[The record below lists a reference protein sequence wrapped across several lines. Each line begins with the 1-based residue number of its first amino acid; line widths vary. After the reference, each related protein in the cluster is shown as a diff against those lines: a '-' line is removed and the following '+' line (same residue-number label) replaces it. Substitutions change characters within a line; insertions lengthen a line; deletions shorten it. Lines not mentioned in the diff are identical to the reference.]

1 MNKNMPNISESLHKE
16 NSISRSQSSG
26 GTNQGNKSE
35 MYLQAGRFKV
45 LKVSNTFLKS
55 IWDLTESHWRKAGTG
70 RMWWYLF
77 VTVIR
82 QDVVLRTKWPLEGEM
97 AEPITVQYNNQTDNR

>member
-55 IWDLTESHWRKAGTG
+55 I
-70 RMWWYLF
+70 
-77 VTVIR
+77 
-82 QDVVLRTKWPLEGEM
+82 
-97 AEPITVQYNNQTDNR
+97 